1 MVEKRITLAV
11 DGIIVFPSKKN
22 VKKFILIKRKYPPF
36 QNYLALPGGQVEY
49 GEKTEEAVIREI
61 KEETGL
67 DVQIQGLIG
76 VYSDS
81 NRDPRGHCVSIS
93 YICFAI
99 GGNIKAGDDANDAT
113 KVEFTED
120 NIEQMSSQ
128 IAFDHKKIILDA
140 IKWFNN
146 RITT

>member
-1 MVEKRITLAV
+1 MVEKSITLAV
-11 DGIIVFPSKKN
+11 DGIIVFPSKN
-22 VKKFILIKRKYPPF
+22 NATKFILIKRKYPPF

-49 GEKTEEAVIREI
+49 GEKTEEAIIREI

-81 NRDPRGHCVSIS
+81 KRDPRGHCVSIS

-99 GGNIKAGDDANDAT
+99 GGNMKEGDDAIDAI
-113 KVEFTED
+113 KVEFNED
-120 NIEQMSSQ
+120 NIEQMSAQ
-128 IAFDHKKIILDA
+128 IAFDHKTIILDA

-146 RITT
+146 RITS

>member
-76 VYSDS
+76 VYSDL

-93 YICFAI
+93 YICFVI
-99 GGNIKAGDDANDAT
+99 DGNIKAGDDANDAI

>member
-1 MVEKRITLAV
+1 MVEKRITLSV
-11 DGIIVFPSKKN
+11 DGIIVFPSKN
-22 VKKFILIKRKYPPF
+22 NGNKFILIKRKYPPF
-36 QNYLALPGGQVEY
+36 QNYLALPGGYVEY

-99 GGNIKAGDDANDAT
+99 GGNIKAGDDAKDAI

-128 IAFDHKKIILDA
+128 IAFDHKKIIIDA

>member
-11 DGIIVFPSKKN
+11 DGIIVFPSNNN
-22 VKKFILIKRKYPPF
+22 VNKFILIKRKYPPF

-99 GGNIKAGDDANDAT
+99 GGNIKAGDDANNAI
-113 KVEFTED
+113 KVEFTKD
-120 NIEQMSSQ
+120 NIEQISAQ

>member
-11 DGIIVFPSKKN
+11 DGIIVFPSKN
-22 VKKFILIKRKYPPF
+22 NGNKFILIKRKHPPF
-36 QNYLALPGGQVEY
+36 QNYLALPGGYVEY

-93 YICFAI
+93 YICFVI
-99 GGNIKAGDDANDAT
+99 GGNIKPGDDANDVI